1 MKIERDEVLR
11 IAALAK
17 LELPADRVDETAAQ
31 LSRVLEFVAALDRL
45 DLSGCEPSVL
55 APAGQPLR
63 EDAPGVRGLDPD
75 TATACA
81 PEHED
86 GYFVVPPVVE
96 HVNP

>member
-1 MKIERDEVLR
+1 MRIERDEVLR
-11 IAALAK
+11 IAALAR
-17 LELPADRVDETAAQ
+17 LELPADRVDETAGQ
-31 LSRVLEFVAALDRL
+31 LSRVLDFVAELDRL
-45 DLSGCEPSVL
+45 DLAGCEPSVL
-55 APAGQPLR
+55 APQGQPLR
-63 EDAPGVRGLDPD
+63 ADEPGTRGLDPE